1 MIIKKLGVLLLA
13 VIIGLTLSVTPAI
26 YATQNNTCPPGKTCH
41 STDKYQKTK
50 LKLYFFIFA
59 KDINIR
65 DVDALT
71 IKNNKWMGC
80 KIKLFSINKKGKMKN
95 IKTGFKNYPIYIYIY
110 HNGEM
115 ILNKKT
121 KAGTF
126 DFFLPHLSAGNY
138 TMEFI
143 YHGSQKHHLL
153 PCNTTIPLHVI
164 D

>member
-41 STDKYQKTK
+41 STDKYQKTELQPCFHYSGSK
-50 LKLYFFIFA
+50 L
-59 KDINIR
+59 NIR
-65 DVDALT
+65 YVDELT
-71 IKNNKWMGC
+71 IKKDKWVEC
-80 KIKLFSINKKGKMKN
+80 TIKLFSINKIGEGKN
-95 IKTGFKNYPIYIYIY
+95 LGLGFKKYPKYIYIY

-115 ILNKKT
+115 IWNKKIG
-121 KAGTF
+121 ANSMF
-126 DFFLPHLSAGNY
+126 SLPKLSTGNY

-143 YHGSQKHHLL
+143 YHGSQKHQLL
-153 PCNTTIPLHVI
+153 PCNKTIPLHVI